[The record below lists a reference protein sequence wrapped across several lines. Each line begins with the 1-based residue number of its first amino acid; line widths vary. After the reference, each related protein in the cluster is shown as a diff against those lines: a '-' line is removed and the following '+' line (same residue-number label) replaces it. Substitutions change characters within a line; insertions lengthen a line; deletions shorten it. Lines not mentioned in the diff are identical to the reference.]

1 MLESLTILGSFSI
14 AILIPALL
22 IAIVV
27 LLILSLKNKKK

>member
-1 MLESLTILGSFSI
+1 MIELLTALGSFSI

-27 LLILSLKNKKK
+27 LLVLSLKKK